1 MTWPRPVRWVALGL
15 GAFALLQF
23 ASRGYY
29 WFWPDNPDALW
40 NEALLLL
47 FALLAGALALPW
59 SAARAGGPA
68 GLALLAAPLY
78 LVASGLWL
86 AIWPWQEAGLESH
99 RHYIFSASFCE
110 FTARFPR
117 PPQAG
122 RLPAAGAGEPDGR
135 VALLSDL
142 ERLIAFRADCI
153 AAPAAERETLRGFAR
168 AGLARWAQAA
178 SMRESV
184 ESGEDD
190 VLMIR
195 GEIRGSLV
203 RGADQGGKT
212 LGEARAYLGRH
223 SVMTLSV
230 LQSEA
235 EVLTGPARDFLASGT
250 WKGGVDLGDRSG
262 VK

>member
-15 GAFALLQF
+15 GAFALVQF

-29 WFWPDNPDALW
+29 WFWPDNPDAQL
-40 NEALLLL
+40 NETLLMML
-47 FALLAGALALPW
+47 ALLAGVLALPW
-59 SAARAGGPA
+59 SAERLGRPA
-68 GLALLAAPLY
+68 GLALFAAPLY
-78 LVASGLWL
+78 LGASSIWL

-99 RHYIFSASFCE
+99 RHYIFSARFCE

-153 AAPAAERETLRGFAR
+153 AAESAGRESLRGIAR

-178 SMRESV
+178 GMRNPV
-184 ESGEDD
+184 ESGEDN

-195 GEIRGSLV
+195 GEIQGSLV
-203 RGADQGGKT
+203 RGVDQGGKT
-212 LGEARAYLGRH
+212 LSEARAYLGRR

-230 LQSEA
+230 LQSEG
-235 EVLTGPARDFLASGT
+235 EVLTGPARDFLTSGT